1 MTSNIHVT
9 SSIKCEIPEHWLW
22 SRKTVLSFLTFMW
35 GYTFLWHHQYQHSM
49 WYHNT
54 FAWRHQC
61 TSWNVWLTKYL
72 NIDSGLGKRSL
83 PVTNRF
89 VQTGNS
95 VLKKIVGSI
104 CCLEKK
110 IIIWRMWNCFKN
122 VKYRVNSKITS
133 FIVERWFMW
142 CFSNKVFWGFVF
154 ELRSG
159 QLSYEAGFL

>member
-1 MTSNIHVT
+1 MWNTWT
-9 SSIKCEIPEHWLW
+9 
-22 SRKTVLSFLTFMW
+22 LTLVSENGVSTLQSCYLTHSYVKMV
-35 GYTFLWHHQYQHSM
+35 YVDILWHQTYM
-49 WYHNT
+49 
-54 FAWRHQC
+54 WRHQ
-61 TSWNVWLTKYL
+61 SNVKYL